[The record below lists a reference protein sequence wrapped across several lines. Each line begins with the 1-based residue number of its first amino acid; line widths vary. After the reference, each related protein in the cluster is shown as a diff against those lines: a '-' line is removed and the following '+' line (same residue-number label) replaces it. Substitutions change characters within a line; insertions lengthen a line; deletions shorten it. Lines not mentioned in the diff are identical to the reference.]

1 MWNRIAITLMF
12 AAFATPALAQC
23 DPNDPVTGLPDL
35 SYSVV
40 VWNAAAGGP
49 ATLLVVPD
57 GSGASFTQARRP
69 DGTPV
74 DATIA
79 LTLADP
85 CGPVPNFSRNDIWL
99 ESTGGNFVPCIG
111 GTIADTGTDASGLTR
126 WVLPL
131 HAGGNSLGP
140 CVVVINGTPLY
151 TMTTLDLHFNS
162 PDLNGDRVVS
172 PHLIHR
178 VMPAL
183 LSRADVA
190 LSDAFARTAR
200 SATPFSRLF
209 WPLAASVI
217 PTTR

>member
-40 VWNAAAGGP
+40 VWSAAAGGT

-99 ESTGGNFVPCIG
+99 ESTGGNFVPCVG

-162 PDLNGDRVVS
+162 PDLNGDRAVS
-172 PHLIHR
+172 LN
-178 VMPAL
+178 
-183 LSRADVA
+183 DVA
-190 LSDAFARTAR
+190 LFAAIFYGPYAFAADLHADGHIDLADIPLLAR
-200 SATPFSRLF
+200 SMGKVCP
-209 WPLAASVI
+209 
-217 PTTR
+217 

>member
-1 MWNRIAITLMF
+1 MWNRIATTLMF
-12 AAFATPALAQC
+12 VAFATPAIAEC

-57 GSGASFTQARRP
+57 GSGPSFTQARRP

-79 LTLADP
+79 LMLTDP
-85 CGPVPNFSRNDIWL
+85 CGPVPNFSRNDVWL

-111 GTIADTGTDASGLTR
+111 GTIADNNSDASGLMR

-131 HAGGNSLGP
+131 HAGGNSPGP
-140 CVVVINGTPLY
+140 CVVVINGAPLY

-172 PHLIHR
+172 LN
-178 VMPAL
+178 
-183 LSRADVA
+183 DVA
-190 LSDAFARTAR
+190 LFAARYFGAYAFAADLHADGHIDLADIPLLAR
-200 SATPFSRLF
+200 SMGAHCP
-209 WPLAASVI
+209 
-217 PTTR
+217 

>member
-1 MWNRIAITLMF
+1 MWTRIAATLMF
-12 AAFATPALAQC
+12 VAFASPAFAEC

-57 GSGASFTQARRP
+57 GSGPSFTQARRP

-74 DATIA
+74 DATIE
-79 LTLADP
+79 LTLATP
-85 CGPVPNFSRNDIWL
+85 CGTVAHFPREDIWL

-111 GTIADTGTDASGLTR
+111 GTIADNNSDASGLMR

-131 HAGGNSLGP
+131 HAGGNSPGP
-140 CVVVINGTPLY
+140 CVVVINGAPLY

-172 PHLIHR
+172 LN
-178 VMPAL
+178 
-183 LSRADVA
+183 DVA
-190 LSDAFARTAR
+190 LFAARYFGAYAFAADLHADGHIDLADIPLLAR
-200 SATPFSRLF
+200 SMGAHCP
-209 WPLAASVI
+209 
-217 PTTR
+217 